1 MPERTKETKWSWLL
15 VVGAKSLSENQF
27 VAGDDFGK
35 LKLYNYPVIKPK
47 VLLLNIFHTVIL
59 EYFSLKE

>member
-1 MPERTKETKWSWLL
+1 MVSTL

-35 LKLYNYPVIKPK
+35 LKLYRGQEMPQR
-47 VLLLNIFHTVIL
+47 
-59 EYFSLKE
+59 SR

>member
-1 MPERTKETKWSWLL
+1 MVSTL

-47 VLLLNIFHTVIL
+47 VLLLNIFHAVIL
-59 EYFSLKE
+59 KYFSLKE

>member
-1 MPERTKETKWSWLL
+1 MVSAL

-47 VLLLNIFHTVIL
+47 VLPF
-59 EYFSLKE
+59 LKMANSVSRRNKRIRL

>member
-1 MPERTKETKWSWLL
+1 MISAL

-47 VLLLNIFHTVIL
+47 VLEISQ
-59 EYFSLKE
+59 SLI